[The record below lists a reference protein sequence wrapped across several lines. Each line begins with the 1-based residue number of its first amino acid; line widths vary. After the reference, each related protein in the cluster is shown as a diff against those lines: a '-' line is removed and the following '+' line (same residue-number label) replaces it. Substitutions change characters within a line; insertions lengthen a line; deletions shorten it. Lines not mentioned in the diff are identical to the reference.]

1 MNFFVGFRTTP
12 IILTGACLAADCR
25 NLKIIPSVRVL
36 IVSLV
41 IMRQNQYFTGVVRF
55 IRRTCRVWPR
65 AATDQVL
72 AENRE
77 AEPVVVCA
85 QMCLSGSPATRVF
98 LEKRQLRLSSMS
110 FETNDHLSKLFFLP
124 SFLNRVCILGFFQ
137 VNFLCCRCINGFS
150 KNLLRPLFPRRFS
163 KQERLSYWFHTYL
176 IQLAADPSVLE
187 HDFDLWPSRMTA
199 PSG

>member
-1 MNFFVGFRTTP
+1 
-12 IILTGACLAADCR
+12 
-25 NLKIIPSVRVL
+25 
-36 IVSLV
+36 
-41 IMRQNQYFTGVVRF
+41 MRQNQYFTGVSFGHSLEGLVEPP
-55 IRRTCRVWPR
+55 CVWPR